1 MKEQTL
7 ALGSEWVQPQGG
19 FPSPMVLLRGDKIP
33 WLLGELLGQIERLE
47 NPRLY
52 QQRMRV
58 CWFANRQGGAGFELA
73 AVASLHF
80 QTLGNKPQLD
90 QSTPH
95 LGVRSG
101 LLGPEKTRLAKQRQ
115 PGV

>member
-1 MKEQTL
+1 
-7 ALGSEWVQPQGG
+7 
-19 FPSPMVLLRGDKIP
+19 MVLLRGDKIP
-33 WLLGELLGQIERLE
+33 WLLGELLGERLE

-52 QQRMRV
+52 QQRMHV
-58 CWFANRQGGAGFELA
+58 CWFANRQGGEGFALV

-80 QTLGNKPQLD
+80 QILGNKSQLD

-101 LLGPEKTRLAKQRQ
+101 ILGPEKTRLAMQRQ